1 MLNDWRATYE
11 IGLSSSFTVTG
22 GEPFLMQDIF
32 EVLEELR
39 RTGFNTYILSN
50 GTHISWELALRLA
63 ATGVKGVQISIEGP
77 EAVHDSI
84 RGAGSF
90 SSSLKGIRN
99 LLESGIE
106 LTLHTTLSG
115 LNAHCFM
122 DVIDFVSSI
131 GAKRLGFSRLVP
143 SGGCAAGVFGLTIL
157 PDSTITPCRRMPI
170 PIGNVKKDSLTEI
183 WASSATL
190 RTLRDKSPCI
200 RASAADAQS
209 GLPAEDAGQLPL
221 RTPGHMAKAVAWQ
234 KTHSVFCK
242 LNTAKGL

>member
-1 MLNDWRATYE
+1 MLNDWRAIYE

-22 GEPFLMQDIF
+22 GEPFLRQDIF

-99 LLESGIE
+99 R
-106 LTLHTTLSG
+106 
-115 LNAHCFM
+115 
-122 DVIDFVSSI
+122 IDFTYNPLR
-131 GAKRLGFSRLVP
+131 AKRSLFHGRDRFCFFNRCEAARLFEA
-143 SGGCAAGVFGLTIL
+143 CAL
-157 PDSTITPCRRMPI
+157 RRMC
-170 PIGNVKKDSLTEI
+170 GRGLRLDDS
-183 WASSATL
+183 S
-190 RTLRDKSPCI
+190 
-200 RASAADAQS
+200 
-209 GLPAEDAGQLPL
+209 
-221 RTPGHMAKAVAWQ
+221 
-234 KTHSVFCK
+234 
-242 LNTAKGL
+242 